1 MKKRNT
7 MLITVLSISMLIV
20 MVFNSC
26 DPPTE
31 AETTGSIEGI
41 IYDASSS
48 QQLGGVTV
56 TTEPITSS
64 KITDTNGGF
73 LIEGVEPETYTLQAA
88 KSGFNTNST
97 TVMVVA
103 GETTTADLQLEP
115 LAPELS
121 VSTVLLNYGTSAT
134 NLTFTITNSGI
145 GTLTW
150 NVISSANWIAVN
162 PANGSTESESDV
174 VSVTVDRTAMSFG
187 NHYET
192 ITIASNANSKTIDV
206 LMTIQNP
213 NAPQLSASPVS
224 IDFGNSETQMSFN
237 IQNTGTG
244 LLTWNVTD
252 DKSWISIS
260 PQSGTTESEIDE
272 LVVTID
278 RLSQSSG
285 TYTGS
290 ITISSDGGNQNISV
304 SFTIPDEPT
313 LSVATSTLE
322 FGSSESTMSFTVAN
336 AGSGELNWSVSDN
349 QDWITTSPS
358 SGVGYGTV
366 NVSISRE
373 GLEVGD
379 YSGSVTVNSNGGTG
393 DIEISMNIP
402 EDQAP
407 DAVILN
413 DPAEITFNSMDLTWS
428 VSEASDFLAYKLY
441 RGSSASVDEN
451 STLITTVTNRY
462 TLSYSATALTEGTE
476 YYFRLYVV
484 DASGQTS
491 GSNIVNAATPAE
503 PGTWGVQTTINQ
515 NIDLFGIDVLH
526 EDFAVAVG
534 ELGKVYFYDG
544 SNWTEQVNMA
554 TETLKDVSII
564 AEDNIYIVGVEGV
577 FHYNGTIWNRPSGGS
592 PTTHCYCIDYADES
606 NIWVG
611 ADRKTIWHF
620 DGIYWVETSI
630 GDGSYFADIQ
640 VDDADNGWAIDE
652 WFGTIYR
659 YNGYAWSEY
668 VSISGSPN
676 GLAVL
681 STTEIWNATSS
692 NGPYNIVYWDGTNIF
707 SMGTYD
713 EDGIEFFDVAGQS
726 SDDVWVVG
734 DSGFIRHWDGTEM
747 TTIASGTSNT
757 LNAIKI
763 VTNEDGWAVGNN
775 GVVLR
780 YH

>member
-1 MKKRNT
+1 MKKQNT
-7 MLITVLSISMLIV
+7 LPIAVLSISILIG
-20 MVFNSC
+20 MILYSC

-73 LIEGVEPETYTLQAA
+73 FIEGVEPETYTLQAA

-97 TVMVVA
+97 TVLVIA

-121 VSTVLLNYGTSAT
+121 VSTDLLNYGTSAT
-134 NLTFTITNSGI
+134 NLTFTITNTGI
-145 GTLTW
+145 GVLTW

-162 PANGSTESESDV
+162 PAHGSTESESDV

-213 NAPQLSASPVS
+213 NAPQLSAYPVS
-224 IDFGNSETQMSFN
+224 MDFGNSEIQMSFN

-252 DKSWISIS
+252 DKSWLSVL
-260 PQSGTTESEIDE
+260 PHSGTTESEVDE

-278 RLSQSSG
+278 RLNQSSG
-285 TYTGS
+285 TYTGT

-313 LSVATSTLE
+313 LSVAPSVLD
-322 FGSSESTMSFTVAN
+322 FGSFESMMSFTVAN
-336 AGSGELNWSVSDN
+336 AGSGELNWSVADN
-349 QDWITTSPS
+349 QDWITTTPS

-379 YSGSVTVNSNGGTG
+379 YSGSVTVSSNGGTS
-393 DIEISMNIP
+393 DLDISMIVP

-407 DAVILN
+407 DAIILN
-413 DPAEITFNSMDLTWS
+413 DPAEITFNSMDLSWS
-428 VSEASDFLAYKLY
+428 VSEASDFYAYHLY
-441 RGSSASVDEN
+441 RGTSASVDEN

-462 TLSYSATALTEGTE
+462 TLSYSATTMTEGTE

-491 GSNIVNAATPAE
+491 GSNVVNATTLTE
-503 PGTWGVQTTINQ
+503 PGTWGVQTTIDQ
-515 NIDLFGIDVLH
+515 SIDLFGIDVLN
-526 EDFAVAVG
+526 ENFAVAVG

-544 SNWTEQVNMA
+544 SIWSEQETMA
-554 TETLKDVSII
+554 TEILRDVAVISQD
-564 AEDNIYIVGVEGV
+564 AIYIVGDEGV
-577 FHYNGTIWNRPSGGS
+577 FHYNGTIWNQPPGGA
-592 PTTHCYCIDYADES
+592 PTTPCYSIDYASTQDVWIGAENGAVWHFNGTDWIESVLNTTS
-606 NIWVG
+606 NI
-611 ADRKTIWHF
+611 
-620 DGIYWVETSI
+620 S
-630 GDGSYFADIQ
+630 DIQ
-640 VDDADNGWAIDE
+640 FDDSDSGWALSNLNPKV
-652 WFGTIYR
+652 FR
-659 YNGYAWSEY
+659 YNGFGWSEV
-668 VSISGSPN
+668 VSMDGLGYGVKAFNNSDIWIARSASGFSQN
-676 GLAVL
+676 HLL
-681 STTEIWNATSS
+681 H
-692 NGPYNIVYWDGTNIF
+692 WDGAEL
-707 SMGTYD
+707 SYYESGEPPYAV
-713 EDGIEFFDVAGQS
+713 DGMS
-726 SDDVWVVG
+726 PSDVWFLG
-734 DSGFIRHWDGTEM
+734 RLGHIRHWDGAEVTDFN
-747 TTIASGTSNT
+747 SPTSSS
-757 LNAIKI
+757 LNAIKMI
-763 VTNEDGWAVGNN
+763 SVEDGWAVGDY
-775 GVVLR
+775 GLILR

>member
-41 IYDASSS
+41 VYDASSS

-73 LIEGVEPETYTLQAA
+73 MIEGVEPETYTLQAA

-150 NVISSANWIAVN
+150 NVISTANWIAVN

-213 NAPQLSASPVS
+213 NVPQLSVYPVS
-224 IDFGNSETQMSFN
+224 MDFGNSETQMSFN
-237 IQNTGTG
+237 IQNTGSG

-252 DKSWISIS
+252 DKSWLSVL
-260 PQSGTTESEIDE
+260 PHSGTTESEVDE

-278 RLSQSSG
+278 RLNQSSG

-290 ITISSDGGNQNISV
+290 ITVSSDGGNQNISV

-313 LSVATSTLE
+313 LSVAPSILE

-349 QDWITTSPS
+349 QEWITTSPS

-373 GLEVGD
+373 GLEIGD
-379 YSGSVTVNSNGGTG
+379 YSGSVTVSSNGGTG
-393 DIEISMNIP
+393 DIEISINIP

-413 DPAEITFNSMDLTWS
+413 DPAEITFNSMGLSWS
-428 VSEASDFLAYKLY
+428 VSEASDFYAYQLY
-441 RGSSASVDEN
+441 RGTTASVDEN
-451 STLITTVTNRY
+451 SILITTVTNRY
-462 TLSYSATALTEGTE
+462 TLSYSATTLTEGTE

-491 GSNIVNAATPAE
+491 GSNIVNATTLVE

-534 ELGKVYFYDG
+534 ELGKVYFYNG

-554 TETLKDVSII
+554 TETLRDVSII
-564 AEDNIYIVGVEGV
+564 AEDNIYIVGDEGV
-577 FHYNGTIWNRPSGGS
+577 FYFNGTIWNRPTGEP
-592 PTTHCYCIDYADES
+592 PTTRCYCIDYADDS
-606 NIWVG
+606 NVWVG
-611 ADRKTIWHF
+611 ADSSTIWHF
-620 DGIYWVETSI
+620 NGTNWVEISTGNVI
-630 GDGSYFADIQ
+630 SYFADIQ
-640 VDDADNGWAIDE
+640 IDDSQTGWAIE
-652 WFGTIYR
+652 NQMGKVYR

-668 VSISGSPN
+668 VRIQSWAN
-676 GLAVL
+676 GFAVM
-681 STTEIWNATSS
+681 STSEIWTANWADDHS
-692 NGPYNIVYWDGTNIF
+692 NISYWDGISTFEMGAYSNF
-707 SMGTYD
+707 SFYA
-713 EDGIEFFDVAGQS
+713 VAGQS
-726 SDDVWVVG
+726 SDNVWVVG
-734 DSGFIRHWDGTEM
+734 ESGHIRHWNGTEM
-747 TTIASGTSNT
+747 MAFPSPTSNT
-757 LNAIKI
+757 LNAIKMI
-763 VTNEDGWAVGNN
+763 TTEDGWAVGNN